1 MILKRETILWIL
13 QGCDLANGV
22 DGKPSLADEV
32 IQEEEEE
39 EEEFEESERASWETT
54 PNYVSYKKS

>member
-22 DGKPSLADEV
+22 DGKPSLANEV
-32 IQEEEEE
+32 IQGEE

-54 PNYVSYKKS
+54 PNYVSY

>member
-22 DGKPSLADEV
+22 DGKPSLANEV
-32 IQEEEEE
+32 IQGEE

>member
-13 QGCDLANGV
+13 QGCDLANDV
-22 DGKPSLADEV
+22 DGKPSLANEV
-32 IQEEEEE
+32 IQEEE

-54 PNYVSYKKS
+54 PNYVSY